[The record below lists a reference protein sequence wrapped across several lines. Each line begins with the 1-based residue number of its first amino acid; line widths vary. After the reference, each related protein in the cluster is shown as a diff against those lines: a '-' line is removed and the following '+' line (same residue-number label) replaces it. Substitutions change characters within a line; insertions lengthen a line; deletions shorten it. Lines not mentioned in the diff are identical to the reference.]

1 MSDLI
6 RPYVPRPVI
15 DWLRDEPDTAYRQV
29 RGTLAFADISG
40 FTTLTERLARRG
52 KVGAEEMGDL
62 LNSTF
67 AQLLVPAY
75 DYGAALIKWGGD
87 AVLLLFDGD
96 GHEARACHAAW
107 EMQRTIRR
115 AGHLRTSAG
124 AVTLRMS
131 VGIHSGALDFFL
143 IGSHHRELIVTG
155 PAATKTTLMEQVA
168 QAGEIV
174 ISPETGAAIGRA
186 HTGTSQGLGLLLV
199 SAPDA
204 ELAPQRAL
212 DARLPP
218 ALDTAVPEV
227 IRQHVTSGLVESEHR
242 FVTTGFVQFKG
253 ADDLLATGGPPA
265 LAAALMEVIDVA
277 ARAAARHEVT
287 FLATDVAA
295 DGGKVILLAGAPRS
309 HDRAEERMLCAL
321 REIMDTRT
329 TLQLRAGAT
338 NGRAFTGDFGPHYRR
353 TYSIVGDSVN
363 LAARLMAH
371 AEPGQL
377 VVTPELLDRSHTHFE
392 AEELPPF
399 LVKGKSEPIRAK
411 LVGGPQTTSVSGS
424 GERAPLVGREAEL
437 AVLARSLAEARAGRG
452 TSLDVVGDAGLG
464 KTRLVEELCASA
476 ATDQVFAVACDG
488 FDAATPYGTWRR
500 LLAEL
505 IRGDSS
511 GSTLDEALVDT
522 VEARCPQLSPWLP
535 LLASVLGIEVPL
547 TPEVAALDER
557 FRRAR
562 LARTVTTLLTA
573 MLDTPT
579 LLVFEDAHLMDD
591 ASAELLRAVRAA
603 AGNRPWLVA
612 STRRPAR
619 EVPQPGPDATA
630 LVLTPL
636 DEVATAAL
644 LETATE
650 DEPLPPHELDRLREH
665 CGGNPLFLF
674 ELLAARRRM
683 GDVDSLPDSLEGI
696 LASSI
701 DDLDRVP
708 RRVLRTASV
717 LGSRFD
723 RTVLDAVLAAADL
736 DCTDEDWRALDPFL
750 VHDRGQIS
758 FRHALMREAAYQAL
772 PFRQRLELHSRAGD
786 VIEQSPDG
794 QQNDQLA
801 ALSYHFF
808 SAQRY
813 EKAAE
818 YSRQAGDHAAAQYA
832 NVEAALFFGR
842 AVDAA
847 RLARSPLAEQRA
859 LSEALGDVWFR
870 LGELTRAEKAF
881 LEARRMAEQDAYAR
895 AQLGLRIA
903 KVRTRAGRMP
913 QALRWL
919 SRGLHDLKDSD
930 SMAEQELSSRLC
942 AWYAKVRHEQG
953 KQHDAIRWAEEAI
966 ARAEAVGAKAVL
978 AEAYQHLDRAS
989 IALGCYDHAAEA
1001 QQALEIWEELGERTW
1016 QAAVLNHLG
1025 IRAYFQGDWRAA
1037 LDQYQLAREA
1047 LERIGDQWNAAV
1059 AAMNIA
1065 EIYADQGRLAEADG
1079 IARQALRVFRASETP
1094 SMVAESDALLAR
1106 IATRMGHFDQALEM
1120 FAAARSGFTEAG
1132 EHAYLAEAEAR
1143 TLECL
1148 SYRGDADEALHGAE
1162 AMLTRATATGQVSI
1176 VPLLHRIRGWALVQT
1191 GDVEGAQAALQA
1203 SLATAREQDAKAEI
1217 ALALDGLVKLDQYL
1231 GGATSPELVAERDL
1245 MLDRLGIEAVPH
1257 MSLPE
1262 LQVVALP
1269 HQGVALVAE
1278 PA

>member
-1 MSDLI
+1 VSDLI

-29 RGTLAFADISG
+29 HGTLAFADISG

-96 GHEARACHAAW
+96 GHEARACRAAY

-131 VGIHSGALDFFL
+131 VGVHSGALDFFL
-143 IGSHHRELIVTG
+143 LGSHHRELIVTG

-168 QAGEIV
+168 QAGEV
-174 ISPETGAAIGRA
+174 VVSPETAAAVGHA
-186 HTGTSQGLGLLLV
+186 HTGPSKGLGLLLASV
-199 SAPDA
+199 PDA
-204 ELAPQRAL
+204 ELHPQRAL
-212 DARLPP
+212 DTRLPP
-218 ALDTAVPEV
+218 ALDSAVPEV

-253 ADDLLATGGPPA
+253 TDDLLATGGPPE
-265 LAAALMEVIDVA
+265 LAAALLEVVDIA
-277 ARAAARHEVT
+277 AKAAARHEVT

-329 TLQLRAGAT
+329 RLQLRAGAT

-399 LVKGKSEPIRAK
+399 FVKGKSEPIHAK
-411 LVGGPQTTSVSGS
+411 LVGGPKSSSVAAAE
-424 GERAPLVGREAEL
+424 ERAPLVGRDAEM
-437 AVLARSLAEARAGRG
+437 AVLTHSLAEARAGRG
-452 TSLDVVGDAGLG
+452 SSLDVVGDAGLG
-464 KTRLVEELCASA
+464 KTRLVEELCEL
-476 ATDQVFAVACDG
+476 ATTDTVHGVACDG

-500 LLAEL
+500 LLTEL
-505 IRGDSS
+505 IRGGSS
-511 GSTLDEALVDT
+511 GTTVAEALVDT

-535 LLASVLGIEVPL
+535 LLASVLGVDVP
-547 TPEVAALDER
+547 TTAEVAALDER

-562 LARTVTTLLTA
+562 LGRTVTTLLTA

-591 ASAELLRAVRAA
+591 ASAELLRAVRGVAVH
-603 AGNRPWLVA
+603 RPWLVVA
-612 STRRPAR
+612 TRRPAR
-619 EVPQPGPDATA
+619 DVPQTGQDAA

-636 DEVATAAL
+636 DERATAAL
-644 LETATE
+644 LENATE
-650 DEPLPPHELDRLREH
+650 DEPLPPHELDRLRAH

-674 ELLAARRRM
+674 ELLAARRRL
-683 GDVDSLPDSLEGI
+683 GDLDSLPDSLEGI
-696 LASSI
+696 LASAI

-723 RTVLDAVLAAADL
+723 RTVLDAVLATAEL
-736 DCTDEDWRALDPFL
+736 PCTDDVWRELDPFL
-750 VHDRGQIS
+750 VHDRGEIS

-772 PFRQRLELHSRAGD
+772 PFRQRLELHSRAGE
-786 VIEQSPDG
+786 VIEQGPEG

-801 ALSYHFF
+801 AMSYHFF
-808 SAQRY
+808 NAQRY
-813 EKAAE
+813 EKAKE
-818 YSRQAGDHAAAQYA
+818 YSRLAGEQAAAQYA

-847 RLARSPLAEQRA
+847 RLARCPLTEQSA
-859 LSEALGDVWFR
+859 LAEALGDVWFR

-881 LEARRMAEQDAYAR
+881 LEARRMVEQDPLAR

-919 SRGLHDLKDSD
+919 SRGLHDLKDAQSA
-930 SMAEQELSSRLC
+930 AEQELSSRLC

-953 KQHDAIRWAEEAI
+953 KQHDAIRWAQEAI
-966 ARAEAVGAKAVL
+966 ARAEPVGAKAVL

-989 IALGCYDHAAEA
+989 IALGRYDHAAEA
-1001 QQALEIWEELGERTW
+1001 QRALEIWEELGERTW

-1025 IRAYFQGDWRAA
+1025 IRAYFQGDWPSA
-1037 LDQYQLAREA
+1037 LEQYQLAREV

-1065 EIYADQGRLAEADG
+1065 EIYTDQGRLAEADG
-1079 IARQALRVFRASETP
+1079 IARHALRVFRASETP
-1094 SMVAESDALLAR
+1094 STVAVSDALLAR
-1106 IATRMGHFDQALEM
+1106 IATCMGHYDQALEM
-1120 FAAARSGFTEAG
+1120 FAAARSGFAEAG

-1143 TLECL
+1143 ALECL
-1148 SYRGDADEALHGAE
+1148 CYRGDAAEALHGAE
-1162 AMLTRATATGQVSI
+1162 EMLAKADASGQVSI
-1176 VPLLHRIRGWALVQT
+1176 IPLLHRIRGWALAQT
-1191 GDVEGAQAALQA
+1191 ADLDGAQTAFQA
-1203 SLATAREQDAKAEI
+1203 SLARARELDAKAEI
-1217 ALALDGLVKLDQYL
+1217 ALALDALVKLAEHLDD
-1231 GGATSPELVAERDL
+1231 GSAPALVTERD
-1245 MLDRLGIEAVPH
+1245 MMFGTLGIEAVPCA
-1257 MSLPE
+1257 SLPE
-1262 LQVVALP
+1262 RQVVQLP
-1269 HQGVALVAE
+1269 RQAVPLVGE